1 MRVSTFGQYR
11 GTLTDRLVPGGLV
24 RDAIFMIAAAL
35 FIALSAQIAWG
46 SPVPVTG
53 QTLAVLL
60 VGATGGVRRGG
71 ASLLLYL
78 GGGTLGLPFFSE
90 AGPATY
96 GYLVGFAAAALVVG
110 FLSERGW
117 DRSYRRAVVAMFAGN
132 VVIYI
137 FGLPWL
143 GYYLNMSFS
152 ATLSA
157 GLTPFIPGDVAKLLI
172 AAAVLPSAWRL
183 TMRGR
188 ASDKAEL
195 TELLGDDRR
204 TTIGPELSGELA
216 LEDLVPDEDG
226 E

>member
-1 MRVSTFGQYR
+1 MRVSTLGEYR
-11 GTLTDRLVPGGLV
+11 GTLTDRLIPGGLV
-24 RDAIFMIAAAL
+24 RDVMFTVSGAL

-46 SPVPVTG
+46 SPVPITG

-71 ASLLLYL
+71 VSLLVYL
-78 GGGTLGLPFFSE
+78 GGGALGLPFFSE

-110 FLSERGW
+110 FLAERGW
-117 DRSYRRAVVAMFAGN
+117 DRSYRRAVVAMLAGN

-143 GYYLNMSFS
+143 GYYLNMSLS

-183 TMRGR
+183 TTWRP
-188 ASDKAEL
+188 ASDK
-195 TELLGDDRR
+195 
-204 TTIGPELSGELA
+204 GE
-216 LEDLVPDEDG
+216 
-226 E
+226 